1 MYNKKISYIFYR
13 MGVLNLLHEILHS
26 FGASH
31 DQEGKRVDFFII
43 FIIFILLIKSHI
55 LSLEKNQSYKQLTY
69 LFIFFSVRFMTW
81 INSDKAMNGSYVHNI
96 LKHGLTIERC
106 RNTHAFF
113 VQKFVQS
120 QTLIKEKLLKRLSY
134 IKCSCKM
141 LMKLTPVVGLIYE
154 INLHFGQSKSLVVH
168 VWHKFY
174 CLEIVYI
181 YWLIRDF

>member
-1 MYNKKISYIFYR
+1 MNIQVRSQTKCCEMYNKKISYIFYR

-31 DQEGKRVDFFII
+31 DQEGKRLDFFII

-96 LKHGLTIERC
+96 LKHWLTIEMC
-106 RNTHAFF
+106 RNI
-113 VQKFVQS
+113 S
-120 QTLIKEKLLKRLSY
+120 IIISWIYSY
-134 IKCSCKM
+134 SF
-141 LMKLTPVVGLIYE
+141 LTFI
-154 INLHFGQSKSLVVH
+154 
-168 VWHKFY
+168 
-174 CLEIVYI
+174 
-181 YWLIRDF
+181 